1 MTEDPQSSD
10 HRIRQTDVSRLPFM
24 AGVVLGISG
33 LLTLVLGLYTFSFW
47 WGWLFIGVGI
57 IVAVTG
63 VMLLFRVSWA
73 PVAAVVAALASLA
86 ISVIWVAD
94 YPWFNIP
101 AIGFDVLAIYAIA
114 REIRLSGGR
123 NPLRT

>member
-10 HRIRQTDVSRLPFM
+10 HRIRESDVSRLPFM

-33 LLTLVLGLYTFSFW
+33 LLTLVLGLYTLSSW

-73 PVAAVVAALASLA
+73 PVAAVVAALASLIISA
-86 ISVIWVAD
+86 IRVAD

-114 REIRLSGGR
+114 REVRLSSGR

>member
-24 AGVVLGISG
+24 AGVALGISG
-33 LLTLVLGLYTFSFW
+33 LLTFVLGLYSLTYW
-47 WGWLFIGVGI
+47 WGWLFIGLGV
-57 IVAVTG
+57 IVAATG

-73 PVAAVVAALASLA
+73 PVAAIVAALASFVVSA
-86 ISVIWVAD
+86 IWVAD
-94 YPWFNIP
+94 YPWFNI
-101 AIGFDVLAIYAIA
+101 ATIGFDVLAIYAVA
-114 REIRLSGGR
+114 REIRLGRGR

>member
-24 AGVVLGISG
+24 AGVVLEISG
-33 LLTLVLGLYTFSFW
+33 LLTLVLGLYTFSSW
-47 WGWLFIGVGI
+47 RGWLFIGIGI
-57 IVAVTG
+57 IVAATG
-63 VMLLFRVSWA
+63 LMLLFRVSWA
-73 PVAAVVAALASLA
+73 LVPAVVAALASLA
-86 ISVIWVAD
+86 ISAIWVAE
-94 YPWFNIP
+94 YPWFNVA

-114 REIRLSGGR
+114 REVRLSRGR

>member
-1 MTEDPQSSD
+1 
-10 HRIRQTDVSRLPFM
+10 M

-33 LLTLVLGLYTFSFW
+33 LLTLILGLYTFKSW
-47 WGWLFIGVGI
+47 CGWLFIGVGI

-63 VMLLFRVSWA
+63 AMLLFHVSWA
-73 PVAAVVAALASLA
+73 PWAAIVAALASLVVSA
-86 ISVIWVAD
+86 IWVAD
-94 YPWFNIP
+94 YPWFSIP

-114 REIRLSGGR
+114 REMRLSRGR

>member
-33 LLTLVLGLYTFSFW
+33 LLTLVLGLYTFKSW

-57 IVAVTG
+57 TVAATG
-63 VMLLFRVSWA
+63 VMLVFRVSWA
-73 PVAAVVAALASLA
+73 PWAAVVAALASLVISA
-86 ISVIWVAD
+86 IRVAE
-94 YPWFNIP
+94 YPWFSIP
-101 AIGFDVLAIYAIA
+101 TIGFDVLAIYAIA
-114 REIRLSGGR
+114 REIRLSRGR